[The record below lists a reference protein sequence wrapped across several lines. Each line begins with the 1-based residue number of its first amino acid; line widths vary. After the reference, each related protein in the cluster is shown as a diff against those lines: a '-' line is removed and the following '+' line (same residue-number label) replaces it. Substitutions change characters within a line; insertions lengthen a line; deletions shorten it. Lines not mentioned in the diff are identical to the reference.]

1 MALLPLLLFTTW
13 VTESEQRLSKGTS
26 AGLSYCRSQLNL
38 RSLPSIHGSVHL
50 RSLALLVKIAL
61 LPLTFQ
67 KLKIV
72 LVLRVVTQLHLQM
85 EFCDMRPF
93 SRKKRFPF
101 KILGAVF
108 SCSRLQ
114 VFLLKEPAMS
124 SVMYV
129 CSLRFDWNE
138 IVRIY
143 GKAFGEK
150 TFAAM

>member
-1 MALLPLLLFTTW
+1 M
-13 VTESEQRLSKGTS
+13 
-26 AGLSYCRSQLNL
+26 
-38 RSLPSIHGSVHL
+38 
-50 RSLALLVKIAL
+50 LVKIAL

-129 CSLRFDWNE
+129 CSLRFD
-138 IVRIY
+138 
-143 GKAFGEK
+143 
-150 TFAAM
+150 